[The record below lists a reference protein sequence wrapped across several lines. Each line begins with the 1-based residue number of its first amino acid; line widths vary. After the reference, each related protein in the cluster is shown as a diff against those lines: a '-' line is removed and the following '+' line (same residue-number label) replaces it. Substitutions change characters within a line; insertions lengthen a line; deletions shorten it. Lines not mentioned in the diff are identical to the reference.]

1 MCASPFSGHVA
12 GRTPPHCNLRV
23 DYTGSCRPCVIRRI
37 SHRQNNAGALFCIAL
52 SSVVS
57 SPSGRLCAIAT
68 LAHTQDSWAR
78 PGPGSAPIVCFCS
91 LLLWHN
97 PVLPRLH
104 STGKRWFCSADPA
117 SLSII
122 RSEAC
127 VVDRSSPRFVDG
139 SLAFCCAVVCI
150 ACICILCV
158 LSSQFHSFTSRH
170 ILRARCQARVVMNT
184 DPSKHP
190 TAAVRRRAKR
200 LEASTASV

>member
-1 MCASPFSGHVA
+1 MASCEGLMCASPFSGHVA

-78 PGPGSAPIVCFCS
+78 PGAGSAPIVCFCS

-150 ACICILCV
+150 ACITMYTVRGLQSASLFHITTRSSRS
-158 LSSQFHSFTSRH
+158 LSSTCRDQYRSQQASNG
-170 ILRARCQARVVMNT
+170 RCQA
-184 DPSKHP
+184 
-190 TAAVRRRAKR
+190 
-200 LEASTASV
+200 AS